1 MLEKKNHKKE
11 IYQKKK
17 GEDIQGGKI
26 EKGGI
31 YTVMSLQGK
40 IYTRTVRGTYKG

>member
-17 GEDIQGGKI
+17 GEDR
-26 EKGGI
+26 GI

>member
-17 GEDIQGGKI
+17 GEDIEGQR
-26 EKGGI
+26 GI